1 MTPPPAE
8 AVPAPASRALAF
20 VQARAQGGPL
30 DRSSR
35 VTLHFHPDRDF
46 GGVSVLASMLRDG
59 SYRSQFETGTSNG
72 GLTAHP
78 GGDRW
83 RWESRMF
90 GGVYDDAPAS
100 ARPVY
105 GSLNF
110 RGRPHGG
117 SPRFG
122 SAFFRLR
129 ESALSRATFCYP
141 DSFLNPVNFGTAE
154 RSGLTHIAAADHKD
168 FLDDYVEAH
177 VHGGILLARDAE
189 ALVLD
194 PCFRG
199 TAVEEIARRLP
210 CPVEWHPGFVLS
222 VDAVRRYPDFKT
234 PEAVALAERI
244 AGPGGVLDARIL
256 GETALTGQDDPQTVK
271 YVWHYIARFGVPA
284 GRAVDSR
291 QRS

>member
-1 MTPPPAE
+1 
-8 AVPAPASRALAF
+8 VALAF
-20 VQARAQGGPL
+20 VNERSAGGPL
-30 DRSSR
+30 DRGAR
-35 VTLHFHPDRDF
+35 ITLHFHPDRHF
-46 GGVSVLASMLRDG
+46 GGTTVLASLLRDG
-59 SYRSQFETGTSNG
+59 RYRSQFETRTSNG

-83 RWESRMF
+83 HWESRLF
-90 GGVYDDAPAS
+90 GAAYDDAPVS

-129 ESALSRATFCYP
+129 EPTLDRATFCYP
-141 DSFLNPVNFGTAE
+141 DSSTDPVNFGTAK
-154 RSGLTHIAAADHKD
+154 RSLLTHIASADGRD
-168 FLDDYVEAH
+168 YLDDYVEAH
-177 VHGGILLARDAE
+177 VHGGVLLAQDAE

-199 TAVEEIARRLP
+199 TAVEETARRLP
-210 CPVEWHPGFVLS
+210 CAVEWHPGFVLS
-222 VDAVRRYPDFKT
+222 MDDVRRYPDFKT

-244 AGPGGVLDARIL
+244 AGPDGLLDARML
-256 GETALTGQDDPQTVK
+256 GETALTGRDDPQTLK
-271 YVWHYIARFGVPA
+271 YVWHYIARFGAPA
-284 GRAVDSR
+284 GSAADPR
-291 QRS
+291 